1 MTATIGP
8 CCRRRRRALFSGQAD
23 SASAGLI
30 RSLGIDQITLQPGQS
45 SGSLLPRET
54 VAGRLRS
61 SGVSTPNAPPQI
73 SSRSESES
81 TTICYLSF
89 EQALSGAEY
98 FVALNYRLT
107 RQLSLIA
114 RAGSTNALDLVYSIA
129 FD

>member
-1 MTATIGP
+1 MTTT
-8 CCRRRRRALFSGQAD
+8 S
-23 SASAGLI
+23 SAASDFLAVGKRINDDL
-30 RSLGIDQITLQPGQS
+30 
-45 SGSLLPRET
+45 
-54 VAGRLRS
+54 
-61 SGVSTPNAPPQI
+61 
-73 SSRSESES
+73 
-81 TTICYLSF
+81 YLSF

>member
-1 MTATIGP
+1 MRT
-8 CCRRRRRALFSGQAD
+8 
-23 SASAGLI
+23 
-30 RSLGIDQITLQPGQS
+30 LGIDQIALQPGQS
-45 SGSLLPRET
+45 SASLLPRET

-61 SGVSTPNAPPQI
+61 GGTSTSNSAASDFLAVGKRI
-73 SSRSESES
+73 NDDLF
-81 TTICYLSF
+81 LSF

-107 RQLSLIA
+107 RSLSLIA